1 MDRLDLSVI
10 PLFCGKNSYKTR
22 LRYNK
27 LMIYVPDTYKV
38 FAEQRLVTYVK
49 LMIYIPANFEK
60 QNGYYW
66 VPKPN

>member
-1 MDRLDLSVI
+1 
-10 PLFCGKNSYKTR
+10 
-22 LRYNK
+22 
-27 LMIYVPDTYKV
+27 MIYVPDTYKV